1 MKKQRKSGIN
11 TREKLLRAASAVFA
25 DKNYRDATIAEI
37 CEKAEANIA
46 AINYH
51 FNDKETLYREAWRY
65 ALAESI
71 KVHPPDGGVRD
82 DDTAEERLRGQI
94 NSLLHRIADEDN
106 KEFLIAQKEFVNPT
120 GLLEEVIRKE
130 LQPLHERTEA
140 LVGALLGPE
149 ALETDIKYCAI
160 SIINQ
165 CVNPIVAKRQ
175 KTTGRDKMTDS
186 PPGIEDIDSF
196 AHHVARFSLAGIAGI
211 RRERWEESEGT
222 KKPKRKT
229 IFQNGSKP

>member
-1 MKKQRKSGIN
+1 MKKQRKSGID

-37 CEKAEANIA
+37 CEKAGANIA

-71 KVHPPDGGVRD
+71 KVYPPDGGVRD
-82 DDTAEERLRGQI
+82 DDTPEERLRGQI
-94 NSLLHRIADEDN
+94 NSLLHRIADEGN

-160 SIINQ
+160 SIISQ

-196 AHHVARFSLAGIAGI
+196 THHVTRFSLAGIAAI
-211 RRERWEESEGT
+211 RRERREESKGT

-229 IFQNGSKP
+229 ISQDGSKP